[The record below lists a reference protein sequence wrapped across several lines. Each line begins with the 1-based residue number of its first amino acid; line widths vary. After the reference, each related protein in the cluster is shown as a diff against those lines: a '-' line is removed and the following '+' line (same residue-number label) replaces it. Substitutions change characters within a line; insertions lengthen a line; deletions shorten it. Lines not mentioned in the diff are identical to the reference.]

1 MYIRHIKDDE
11 YKKMLIIKHQFIQ
24 HCITQK
30 NKKSSF
36 QLQFGTF
43 NIFHNWHQCS
53 RFFFFLQGGRDVES
67 TQMLRLTLQH
77 VPTAQAG
84 GLQASSMAG
93 SSLECHG
100 IQKSE

>member
-1 MYIRHIKDDE
+1 MFKI
-11 YKKMLIIKHQFIQ
+11 
-24 HCITQK
+24 
-30 NKKSSF
+30 
-36 QLQFGTF
+36 
-43 NIFHNWHQCS
+43 
-53 RFFFFLQGGRDVES
+53 FFFLQGGRDVES

-93 SSLECHG
+93 TSLECHR